1 MFFLKYNV
9 IQKFYNKCGFR
20 PVHFSSFLKVVKLL
34 LSRLP
39 LTIVFLVLFLAF
51 KDVVD
56 CVLFLPEEVR
66 PM

>member
-1 MFFLKYNV
+1 MWVFNLFILV
-9 IQKFYNKCGFR
+9 LF
-20 PVHFSSFLKVVKLL
+20 PKVVKLL

-39 LTIVFLVLFLAF
+39 LTIVFLVLFSIF

-56 CVLFLPEEVR
+56 CVLFLPKEVR